1 MAAHVRIT
9 EGSEFTH
16 TNTQTHSMYIP
27 YGINANLLTNLFVP
41 TNELAQFVV
50 AVGIN

>member
-9 EGSEFTH
+9 EGSEYIQ
-16 TNTQTHSMYIP
+16 NASPIP

-50 AVGIN
+50 VVVVGIN

>member
-9 EGSEFTH
+9 EGEVSSH
-16 TNTQTHSMYIP
+16 TQTHSMYIP